1 MKLSKLIPECNT
13 PDTNVNGAAK
23 NAQSKGGILAKAC
36 EYLAEMRNTNQRAM
50 DSIKQ
55 AENVSAE
62 NERLSSQ
69 LEQLQVWQSYFI
81 PLNNFQFLSARE
93 CSP

>member
-13 PDTNVNGAAK
+13 PDANVNGAAK
-23 NAQSKGGILAKAC
+23 NAQSKGWILAKAC

-69 LEQLQVWQSYFI
+69 LEQLQV
-81 PLNNFQFLSARE
+81 
-93 CSP
+93 CS